1 MFSSLLSIRRIFF
14 FVNII
19 YMNYYYYFNK
29 KEDEKYSEIFNSIN
43 FVEGNKYFLL
53 NQVKANSNFC
63 RNQESIISYEYF
75 VQCMEGDDI
84 IIYITKNDSDNI
96 LGASSISIEHNSI
109 SIYSI
114 CVPKNEEIKGIGTNL
129 LEKIKELATTLKLEY
144 IEIYAEEEVKPF
156 YIKNNFTEYG
166 NDKYKMIYTL
176 GGKPPTKK
184 IKLSRKKLSRKKLL
198 RKKLSR
204 KKLSRKN

>member
-1 MFSSLLSIRRIFF
+1 MSYFVFSSLLSIRRIFF

-114 CVPKNEEIKGIGTNL
+114 STYSSYTAPSSTSGIKYTIISYIVSSNIGIY
-129 LEKIKELATTLKLEY
+129 Y
-144 IEIYAEEEVKPF
+144 II
-156 YIKNNFTEYG
+156 
-166 NDKYKMIYTL
+166 
-176 GGKPPTKK
+176 
-184 IKLSRKKLSRKKLL
+184 
-198 RKKLSR
+198 
-204 KKLSRKN
+204 